1 MARAETWADVMAAM
15 RGARLAAY
23 DDLLGSGPSGRP
35 SSASPE
41 VLTWLCEHGLIVR
54 EGAGWRARTVQQ
66 AMEWWCPC
74 NEPAPAPAPREPEGQ
89 LALFA

>member
-35 SSASPE
+35 SSAAPE
-41 VLTWLCEHGLIVR
+41 VLTWLSEHGLIVR

-74 NEPAPAPAPREPEGQ
+74 NEPAPAPEPKEDVGQ
-89 LALFA
+89 MALFA

>member
-35 SSASPE
+35 SSAAPE
-41 VLTWLCEHGLIVR
+41 VLTWLSEHGLIVR

-74 NEPAPAPAPREPEGQ
+74 NEPAPAPESKEDVGQ
-89 LALFA
+89 MALFA